1 MRMDSR
7 SCSRAASSIRSSAA
21 DPSRRV
27 AIRPLSRQAW
37 AVSRICF
44 VTCER
49 WPAVSASDRLA
60 QRALEARGAG
70 VEGRAWNRPGAD
82 FDGFDAVVLRS
93 NWDYHYD
100 PDGFRDWLA
109 RLERS
114 GARIWN
120 PPALVRWNL
129 SKRYLLDLRAAGVP
143 TVPTRVLEDA
153 TRAGLEA
160 VMAAPGWSTVVV
172 KPEISASAHGTRRVT
187 RETVGETAAAL
198 EAGELRRPLL
208 VQPFVAEIRTRGEWS
223 LIFIDGDFTH
233 AVLKRPGPDDFRV
246 QSELGGSAR
255 ADTPPAEVLACARAA
270 LAALPRAPLYAR
282 IDGVETQ
289 DGFVVMEVEVNEPG
303 LFFNHAPP
311 AADRF
316 AEALLRAL

>member
-1 MRMDSR
+1 M
-7 SCSRAASSIRSSAA
+7 
-21 DPSRRV
+21 P
-27 AIRPLSRQAW
+27 
-37 AVSRICF
+37 RICF

-49 WPAVSASDRLA
+49 WLAISASDRLA
-60 QRALEARGAG
+60 QRALEARGAT
-70 VEGRAWNRPGAD
+70 VAGRAWNRPGAD
-82 FDGFDAVVLRS
+82 FGGFDAVVLRS

-100 PDGFRDWLA
+100 LEGFRGWLA

-120 PPALVRWNL
+120 PPDLVRWNL

-143 TVPTRVLEDA
+143 IVPTRLLEDA

-160 VMAAPGWSTVVV
+160 MVATPGWSTVVV
-172 KPEISASAHGTRRVT
+172 KPEVSASAHGTRLVT
-187 RETVGETAAAL
+187 ADTVAETAAAL

-223 LIFIDGDFTH
+223 LIFLGGDFTH

-246 QSELGGSAR
+246 QPALGGSAR
-255 ADTPPAEVLACARAA
+255 ADTPPEGVLAGARAT
-270 LAALPRAPLYAR
+270 LAALPLAPLYAR

-303 LFFNHAPP
+303 LFFDHAPP

-316 AEALLRAL
+316 AEALLCAL

>member
-1 MRMDSR
+1 M
-7 SCSRAASSIRSSAA
+7 
-21 DPSRRV
+21 P
-27 AIRPLSRQAW
+27 
-37 AVSRICF
+37 RICF
-44 VTCER
+44 VTCEP
-49 WPAVSASDRLA
+49 WPAISESDALA
-60 QRALEARGAG
+60 RRALEARGAT

-82 FDGFDAVVLRS
+82 FGGFDAVVLRS

-120 PPALVRWNL
+120 PPDLVRWNL
-129 SKRYLLDLRAAGVP
+129 SKRYLLALAAAGVP

-153 TRAGLEA
+153 TRAGLET

-172 KPEISASAHGTRRVT
+172 KPEISASAHGTRLVT
-187 RETVGETAAAL
+187 AATVAETAAAL

-223 LIFIDGDFTH
+223 LVFIDGGFTH
-233 AVLKRPGPDDFRV
+233 AVLKRPGAEDFRV
-246 QSELGGSAR
+246 QSYLGGNAR
-255 ADTPPAEVLACARAA
+255 AGAPPDGVIATSGAV

-282 IDGVETQ
+282 IDGVETRE
-289 DGFVVMEVEVNEPG
+289 GFVIMEVEVNEPG
-303 LFFNHAPP
+303 LFFDHAPA